1 MASNNKQL
9 KNAKTAAANE
19 DQPEQNSSLTGSI
32 IRYALV
38 AALGFYLLKP
48 YFFDKPKLEMGRQN
62 FAVHGET
69 MGTTWNAIICATPS
83 QLVEINSNSPND
95 EETVDSCEI
104 LLSRLIQKELDKID
118 SLASTYKT
126 DSDVSK
132 FNRSESTDW
141 FDVAPEV
148 AEIVTI
154 AQEVAKETNGAF
166 DVTVAP
172 LVNLYR
178 FGPNKSPLTELPSEE
193 KITAILQE
201 VGYDKLE
208 ARMEPKPG
216 LKKTNANLTVDLS
229 GVAKGFAADKVGKA
243 LENVG
248 LNSYMIEVG
257 GEIRLKGQ
265 KVDAETLKNKPWTL
279 AIQTPEVSSTAG
291 QASQHAPQM
300 YRFLRFSSEENSGAL
315 ATSGDYHNY
324 LQVGELRF
332 SHIIDPRSGKPTE
345 IIDQNAKTDKSL
357 GSVSIVS
364 TSCDEEISCAK
375 ADAYAT
381 AFFVLGAEEGLALAE
396 KLNIPVLFLFREDDS
411 ANLAGLTEVAS
422 SAFTQVGSKTL
433 DEIQNEE
440 EEEPQKE

>member
-9 KNAKTAAANE
+9 KNATTAAANE
-19 DQPEQNSSLTGSI
+19 DQPEQNSSLAGSI
-32 IRYALV
+32 IRYVLV

-148 AEIVTI
+148 AEIVSI
-154 AQEVAKETNGAF
+154 AQKVAKETNGAF

-216 LKKTNANLTVDLS
+216 LKKTNANLMRL
-229 GVAKGFAADKVGKA
+229 AK
-243 LENVG
+243 
-248 LNSYMIEVG
+248 
-257 GEIRLKGQ
+257 
-265 KVDAETLKNKPWTL
+265 
-279 AIQTPEVSSTAG
+279 
-291 QASQHAPQM
+291 
-300 YRFLRFSSEENSGAL
+300 
-315 ATSGDYHNY
+315 
-324 LQVGELRF
+324 
-332 SHIIDPRSGKPTE
+332 
-345 IIDQNAKTDKSL
+345 
-357 GSVSIVS
+357 
-364 TSCDEEISCAK
+364 
-375 ADAYAT
+375 
-381 AFFVLGAEEGLALAE
+381 
-396 KLNIPVLFLFREDDS
+396 
-411 ANLAGLTEVAS
+411 
-422 SAFTQVGSKTL
+422 
-433 DEIQNEE
+433 EIQVFFGLDVINVDMNSSIS
-440 EEEPQKE
+440 